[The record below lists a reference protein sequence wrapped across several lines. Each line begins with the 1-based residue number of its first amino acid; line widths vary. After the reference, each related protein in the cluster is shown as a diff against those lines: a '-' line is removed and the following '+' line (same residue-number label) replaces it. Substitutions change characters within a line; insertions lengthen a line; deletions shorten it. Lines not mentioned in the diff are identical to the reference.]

1 LVQPADSAFV
11 QAVTEFV
18 AHLVDEV
25 VDTEVQNAL
34 SGYDPDDE
42 FELNNGIID

>member
-1 LVQPADSAFV
+1 
-11 QAVTEFV
+11 
-18 AHLVDEV
+18 V

-34 SGYDPDDE
+34 SGYDPGDE